1 MGGPSAWQRMDR
13 ALARFIALLGWL
25 VLPVSLLLFLQWP
38 LRDFVRQYSRE
49 ANDFAQWLF
58 ALYVAVAITQAT
70 RARAHLAI
78 PGIANHFS
86 PAMRAR
92 LARCGAAFATLP
104 FALFILLTGAPAT
117 WQSLRGLESFPDTF
131 NPGYCMVKLAAW
143 LLALLLAMQAVLD
156 VFAPRED

>member
-1 MGGPSAWQRMDR
+1 MGGSAAWQCVDR
-13 ALARFIALLGWL
+13 AVARFIALLGWL

-38 LRDFVRQYSRE
+38 LRDVVRQYSRE
-49 ANDFAQWLF
+49 ANDLAQWLF

-70 RARAHLAI
+70 RAHVHLAI
-78 PGIANHFS
+78 PGIASRFS
-86 PAMRAR
+86 PVLRAR
-92 LARCGAAFATLP
+92 VARCAAACATLP
-104 FALFILLTGAPAT
+104 FALFILFTGAPAT